1 MILHIVTIQLRRL
14 WHSKS
19 DLVLIFVVPIL
30 FFSIFAMI
38 FGDTNRRKERAKIS
52 LAIWDRAQSIES
64 KRILKSIEQSNAF
77 RWMRLTGK
85 PDVQDAT
92 QFAEGELEALVRR
105 GRIDVGLIVHP
116 SESPSMPARIGNIQI
131 LADSFDPIASQFTE
145 AFLQNTLNALAVH
158 THPSAHDVVTASSAM
173 PAPSWAT
180 NLANVETIDV
190 LGQGKSNPTVAMYAA
205 GIAVM
210 FLLFSMSS
218 SSASLLDEK
227 ENGTFERILTTQV
240 TIDQLL
246 LGKWLFMVIQ
256 GWLQV
261 TLMFVWGY
269 AVFGIALF
277 QHLDGFMAM
286 TVVTVGAAA
295 SFTLFLATLCKTRSQ
310 LNWVSVVI
318 ILTMSA
324 LGGSMVPRYLMS
336 PSMQQAGLWTF
347 NAWALEG
354 YNKVFWREL
363 SVAELSTELAVLTL
377 TGFCFLL
384 LARATLQRW
393 AYRLA

>member
-1 MILHIVTIQLRRL
+1 
-14 WHSKS
+14 
-19 DLVLIFVVPIL
+19 
-30 FFSIFAMI
+30 
-38 FGDTNRRKERAKIS
+38 
-52 LAIWDRAQSIES
+52 
-64 KRILKSIEQSNAF
+64 
-77 RWMRLTGK
+77 
-85 PDVQDAT
+85 
-92 QFAEGELEALVRR
+92 
-105 GRIDVGLIVHP
+105 
-116 SESPSMPARIGNIQI
+116 
-131 LADSFDPIASQFTE
+131 
-145 AFLQNTLNALAVH
+145 
-158 THPSAHDVVTASSAM
+158 
-173 PAPSWAT
+173 
-180 NLANVETIDV
+180 
-190 LGQGKSNPTVAMYAA
+190 
-205 GIAVM
+205 
-210 FLLFSMSS
+210 
-218 SSASLLDEK
+218 
-227 ENGTFERILTTQV
+227 
-240 TIDQLL
+240 
-246 LGKWLFMVIQ
+246 MVIQ

-363 SVAELSTELAVLTL
+363 SVAELSTELP
-377 TGFCFLL
+377 F
-384 LARATLQRW
+384 
-393 AYRLA
+393 